1 MNLLAGATG
10 FLGNEI
16 LNELGLLEDQTLV
29 VTRRKMDTLPM
40 NTDQLIIDF
49 NKILE
54 LDLPQKEIE
63 LLS

>member
-29 VTRRKMDTLPM
+29 VTRRKMDTLPCLLY
-40 NTDQLIIDF
+40 TSPSPRD
-49 NKILE
+49 E
-54 LDLPQKEIE
+54 L
-63 LLS
+63 